1 MNFDYLA
8 NPAPGAMVLQFG
20 RDNSRQTVAFVEN
33 LTQHDSIGSA
43 VTQVQVSLATI
54 AQSLLN
60 AAPDLSDDGFTKE
73 ARRQIDA
80 KLKPAY
86 ALTIEATYKAERET
100 ETEWQRLHT
109 PRFPDDSEPAVR
121 AEQRAW
127 WRTLTMPAKLE
138 AANADPALAAAIVE
152 GGLAM
157 SAMPADVFARLV
169 RDMGEGQLADAI
181 MRGQG
186 FRTPQ
191 TPDDPIAGKPDRD
204 AAVRSATA
212 RFDRLEAER
221 ELLGTVSPLLS
232 SVINAVALMT
242 GETRQAAFE
251 RLSA

>member
-1 MNFDYLA
+1 MNFEYLA
-8 NPAPGAMVLQFG
+8 NPAPGAMVLQFS
-20 RDNSRQTVAFVEN
+20 RDNLRQTVAFVED

-43 VTQVQVSLATI
+43 VTQVQTSTAAI

-60 AAPDLSDDGFTKE
+60 AAADLSDEGFSKAA
-73 ARRQIDA
+73 AREIDA

-86 ALTIEATYKAERET
+86 GLVIEATYKAEREA
-100 ETEWQRLHT
+100 EAEWQRLHT

-121 AEQRAW
+121 AEQRQWAA
-127 WRTLTMPAKLE
+127 RLSMPAKLE

-157 SAMPADVFARLV
+157 SAMPVDVFDRL
-169 RDMGEGQLADAI
+169 RRTMGEGQLADAI
-181 MRGQG
+181 MRGQD

-191 TPDDPIAGKPDRD
+191 TPDDPIAGKPDRE
-204 AAVRSATA
+204 AALRTAVA
-212 RFDRLEAER
+212 RFDRMEAER
-221 ELLGTVSPLLS
+221 ELLGTVAPLLS